1 MNDEFARA
9 VQLSAS
15 ALREAESIL
24 LCAHVN
30 PDGDALGSMLAMFWA
45 LRELGKDPVATF
57 PEPFRTADIYR
68 FLPGL
73 DQITAPDRL
82 RDDYDVVAVFDVAA
96 PARIH
101 ELQHQAHRAR
111 ELIVVDHHVSNT
123 DYGTLP
129 VVDPQAAATGLVVQ
143 RIIAALGVDLTKDIA
158 TCLYTALVADTGRF
172 LYRTTT
178 PEVFREAADLADVG
192 VDVTEVSRH
201 LFEESPFAY
210 LSLLAD
216 VIRGAHLEE
225 DLGLV
230 WASVNRS
237 DLDRHGLTPDHAE
250 PIIDM
255 VRQAQEATVACLVKD
270 FSPDGVRV
278 SLRSRNDIDV
288 AVISM
293 DQGGG
298 GHRHAAGF
306 TSTSVEAA
314 VEAVREGV
322 RRQRGLR

>member
-1 MNDEFARA
+1 MTDELAVAVARSA
-9 VQLSAS
+9 V
-15 ALREAESIL
+15 ALERADSIL

-30 PDGDALGSMLAMFWA
+30 PDGDALGSMLAVFWA

-73 DQITAPDRL
+73 DELTAPDRL
-82 RDDYDVVAVFDVAA
+82 RDSYDVVAVFDVAS
-96 PARIH
+96 PGRLH
-101 ELQHQAHRAR
+101 ELQHQARRANQ
-111 ELIVVDHHVSNT
+111 LIVVDHHVSNT
-123 DYGTLP
+123 DFGTLA
-129 VVDPQAAATGLVVQ
+129 VVDPHAAATGQVAQ
-143 RIIAALGVDLTKDIA
+143 RIIGALGVDLTKDIA

-216 VIRGAHLEE
+216 VIAGAHLEA

-230 WASVNRS
+230 WASVSDS
-237 DLDRHGLTPDHAE
+237 DLARHGLTPDHAE

-255 VRQAQEATVACLVKD
+255 VRQTQEASVACLVKD

-293 DQGGG
+293 SQGGG

-306 TSTSVEAA
+306 TAPSVDAA
-314 VEAVREGV
+314 IDAVREGV
-322 RRQRGLR
+322 RRQRGLS

>member
-1 MNDEFARA
+1 MTDQLAVAVAR
-9 VQLSAS
+9 SAE
-15 ALREAESIL
+15 ALAGAESIL

-73 DQITAPDRL
+73 DEITAPDRL
-82 RDDYDVVAVFDVAA
+82 QDSYDVVAVFDVAS
-96 PARIH
+96 PARLH
-101 ELQHQAHRAR
+101 ELQHQAHRANQ
-111 ELIVVDHHVSNT
+111 LVVVDHHVSNT
-123 DYGTLP
+123 DFGTLA
-129 VVDPQAAATGLVVQ
+129 VVDPHAAAAGQVTQ
-143 RIIAALGVDLTKDIA
+143 RIIEALGVDLTKDIA
-158 TCLYTALVADTGRF
+158 TCLYTSLVADTGRF

-178 PEVFREAADLADVG
+178 PEVFRKAADLADVG

-216 VIRGAHLEE
+216 VIAGAHLEE

-230 WASVNRS
+230 WASVDDG
-237 DLDRHGLTPDHAE
+237 DLARHGLTPDHAE

-255 VRQAQEATVACLVKD
+255 VRQTQEASVACLVKD

-293 DQGGG
+293 AQGGG

-306 TSTSVEAA
+306 TSSSVEAA
-314 VEAVREGV
+314 IDAVREGV
-322 RRQRGLR
+322 RRQRGLS

>member
-1 MNDEFARA
+1 MTDE
-9 VQLSAS
+9 LSAAVDRS
-15 ALREAESIL
+15 AAVLRCADSIL

-57 PEPFRTADIYR
+57 PEPFRTADTYR

-73 DQITAPDRL
+73 DQLTPPDRL
-82 RDDYDVVAVFDVAA
+82 RDEYEVVAVFDVAA
-96 PARIH
+96 PARLH
-101 ELQHQAHRAR
+101 ELQHQAHRAG
-111 ELIVVDHHVSNT
+111 ELVVVDHHVSNT
-123 DYGTLP
+123 EFGTIP
-129 VVDPQAAATGLVVQ
+129 VVDPRAAATGLVVQ
-143 RIIAALGVDLTKDIA
+143 RIVNALGVDLTKDIA
-158 TCLYTALVADTGRF
+158 TCLYTSLVADTGRF

-216 VIRGAHLEE
+216 VIAGAHLET

-230 WASVNRS
+230 WASVDRG

-255 VRQAQEATVACLVKD
+255 VRQAQEASVACLVKD

-293 DQGGG
+293 AQGGG

-306 TSTSVEAA
+306 TSTSVQAA
-314 VEAVREGV
+314 IEAVREGV
-322 RRQRGLR
+322 RRQRGLS

>member
-45 LRELGKDPVATF
+45 LRELGKDPVASF
-57 PEPFRTADIYR
+57 PEPFRTAEIYR
-68 FLPGL
+68 YLPGL
-73 DQITAPDRL
+73 DQITPPSHL
-82 RDDYDVVAVFDVAA
+82 RDGYDVMAVFDVAA
-96 PARIH
+96 PSRLH

-111 ELIVVDHHVSNT
+111 ELVVVDHHVSNT
-123 DYGTLP
+123 DFGTIA
-129 VVDPQAAATGLVVQ
+129 VVDPHAAATGQVAQ
-143 RIIAALGVDLTKDIA
+143 RVIKALGVDLTKDIA

-178 PEVFREAADLADVG
+178 PDVFREAADLADVG

-210 LSLLAD
+210 MGLLAD
-216 VIRGAHLEE
+216 VISRARLEPE
-225 DLGLV
+225 IGLV
-230 WASVNRS
+230 WTVVDGG
-237 DLDRHGLTPDHAE
+237 DLERHGLTPDHAE

-255 VRQAQEATVACLVKD
+255 VRQTREANVACLLKD
-270 FSPDGVRV
+270 FGPDGVRV

-288 AVISM
+288 AAISM
-293 DQGGG
+293 EVGGG

-306 TSTSVEAA
+306 TAASVDDAI
-314 VEAVREGV
+314 EAVRKGV
-322 RRQRGLR
+322 RRQRGLS